1 MQIQIN
7 TDHNIKESEALR
19 VKFIELIKIELK
31 NFSSHISRLEVHFTD
46 ENGNKIGQ
54 MDKKCLIEARI
65 EGRQPIAVNNHSNT
79 EDLALDGA
87 IEKLKHSL
95 TSILGALR
103 NH

>member
-7 TDHNIKESEALR
+7 TDHTIKENEASR
-19 VKFIELIKIELK
+19 DKFIKLIRIELK
-31 NFSSHISRLEVHFTD
+31 NFSSHITRIEVHFTD
-46 ENGNKIGQ
+46 ENGNKTGQ

-65 EGRQPIAVNNHSNT
+65 EGRQPIAVTNHSNT
-79 EDLALDGA
+79 EAIALDGA

-95 TSILGALR
+95 DAILGSLR